1 MQDFHRFDDVIY
13 SRFSGPAAI
22 IEYKNG
28 QVSIVAINDK
38 YLAEIALNIDKQ
50 QYLATNLQDRLDEG
64 NLQVYLN
71 CVKKCVE
78 TGKEQNCETKR
89 SMIENCCGIDYIW
102 IKSYMVFLEKGPDAA
117 YVYEAIRNITSEKH
131 TLDELADIEHRYV
144 ATSEQVNIYN
154 WEYTVATKEMRPCYR
169 CMRDLGL
176 PAIVENYPEPAIEAG
191 IFPPDYADMYRDMMR
206 RIDAGE
212 TDLEAD
218 IPLTVGRVPFRVK
231 YTTEYDEQGKPVKAF
246 GSATLISNTELERMR
261 LDDMIIDT
269 LASEHACIYIADLLE
284 DRVRIIKQEDIL
296 FVDPDTT
303 CRELNDYICRFVKE
317 NAEAGEECRNMD
329 LFDPQVF
336 SAGDRRGFVFKE
348 PRKDRWLNIF
358 YRVIERRD
366 DRISRI
372 LITAAVVDSMHAQKL
387 EADKLIAQQ
396 KAELED
402 RQKLLVD
409 AVDAANRA
417 NTAKTEFFSNM
428 SHDIRTPMSAITGF
442 SKLAREEIDDRKK
455 LEEYLDKIVTAG
467 DHLMNLINDIL
478 DMSRIESGKM
488 DLAPTPVKLKD
499 LFRECAD
506 MIRDEMKEKGISF
519 ETDTDALGDDTVNCD
534 KLRFRQILLNL
545 LSNAYK
551 FTNRG
556 GSVLLS
562 GKLKDRG
569 ERLIYEIRVK
579 DTGIGMSDEFKE
591 HIWESFSREDKGAVH
606 ETQGTGLGMAIVKN
620 IVNLMEGTID
630 LQTAPGKGSE
640 FIIVV
645 PLEPAAAETAE
656 TDEDAAVRE
665 AMNRDYTGKTIF
677 VVDDTATNIK
687 LAEYVLGK
695 FGFTIRTATCGIDAV
710 ETVRNSVPGDI
721 DLILMDVA
729 MPVMNG
735 LEATRRIRALDNPG
749 LASIPI
755 IAMTANAFESD
766 IKAALDAG
774 MNAHVPKPFKREDLI
789 MKIAANLK

>member
-1 MQDFHRFDDVIY
+1 MQEY
-13 SRFSGPAAI
+13 SRFEEIINSKFSGPAAI

-28 QVSIVAINDK
+28 QVSIIDVNDK

-50 QYLATNLQDRLDEG
+50 KYLATNLQDRLDEG
-64 NLQVYLN
+64 NLHVYLS
-71 CVKKCVE
+71 CIKRCVE
-78 TGKEQNCETKR
+78 TGEEQNCETKR
-89 SMIENCCGIDYIW
+89 SMVENCCGIDFVW
-102 IKSYMVFLEKGPDAA
+102 LKSYMVFLENGPDGA
-117 YVYEAIRNITSEKH
+117 YVYEAIRNITSEKK
-131 TLDELADIEHRYV
+131 TLNELAEIEHRYV

-176 PAIVENYPEPAIEAG
+176 PALVENYPEPAIEAG

-218 IPLTVGRVPFRVK
+218 IPLTVGRVPFRVR
-231 YTTEYDEQGKPVKAF
+231 YTTEYDEQGRPVKAF
-246 GSATLISNTELERMR
+246 GSATLISHIELERISM
-261 LDDMIIDT
+261 DNMIIDT
-269 LASEHACIYIADLLE
+269 LAAEHACIYIADLTE
-284 DRVRIIKQEDIL
+284 DRIRIIKQDDIL
-296 FVDPDTT
+296 HVEPNATSH
-303 CRELNDYICRFVKE
+303 ELNDYICRFVKE
-317 NAEAGEECRNMD
+317 NAEAGEECRNMN
-329 LFDPQVF
+329 FYDPQIF

-348 PRKDRWLNIF
+348 PRKNRWLNIF
-358 YRVIERRD
+358 YRVIEHRD
-366 DRISRI
+366 GQISRI
-372 LITAAVVDSMHAQKL
+372 LITSAVVDSMHAQKL
-387 EADKLIAQQ
+387 EADKLIAKQ

-402 RQKLLVD
+402 RQKLLLD

-417 NTAKTEFFSNM
+417 NAAKTEFFSNM

-442 SKLAREEIDDRKK
+442 SKLALEEIDDRKK

-488 DLAPTPVKLKD
+488 DLSLSPVKIKD
-499 LFRECAD
+499 LFGECAD
-506 MIRDEMKEKGISF
+506 MIRDEMKEKGIRF
-519 ETDTDALGDDTVNCD
+519 EEDTEGLGDDTVNCD

-556 GSVLLS
+556 GSVTLS

-569 ERLIYEIRVK
+569 ERLVYEIRVK

-591 HIWESFSREDKGAVH
+591 HIWESYTREDKGTVH

-620 IVNLMEGTID
+620 IVNLMEGTVD

-645 PLEPAAAETAE
+645 PLEPVSGSTAE

-665 AMNRDYTGKTIF
+665 AMNRDYSGKTIF

-710 ETVRNSVPGDI
+710 ETVRNSLPGEI

-735 LEATRRIRALDNPG
+735 LEATRRIRALENPE